1 MVEESREELVR
12 QIGELR
18 RKLVDLEADRVKER
32 SASMLESIVRAV
44 PDVIYRLDGQGRF
57 LYVNDAVR
65 RYGYQPEELLG
76 HSCSSFDAVEVALR
90 EKPGLVLLDLS
101 MNVTLGREVLD
112 EVQARGVDAKV
123 IASTVDW
130 FGAEDI
136 MGVDGVVHKPIPPD
150 ELIRQVHKVLTH

>member
-1 MVEESREELVR
+1 MMVEESREELVR

-44 PDVIYRLDGQGRF
+44 PDVI
-57 LYVNDAVR
+57 YVNDAVR